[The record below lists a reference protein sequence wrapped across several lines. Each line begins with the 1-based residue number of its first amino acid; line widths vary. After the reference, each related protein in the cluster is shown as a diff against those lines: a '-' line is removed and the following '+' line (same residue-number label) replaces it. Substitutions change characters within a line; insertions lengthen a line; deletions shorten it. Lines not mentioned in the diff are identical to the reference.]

1 MLILYKYGMRIFEV
15 TDRQFDPLLVEFWQ
29 RATPEQLKY
38 YFVQNN
44 CYGASQDFSNFLET
58 KGLGHAETIPIG
70 RITNGKK
77 QYGWFR
83 ADVPDLTYDALER
96 RDLLVMRE
104 QGLNPRSKPDRVA
117 YIQNNNLEEDFKWI
131 PHSWVEIRGQ
141 ILDPSGFYIDGRSG
155 QFDRMVT
162 DKTNLSQRYKYF

>member
-1 MLILYKYGMRIFEV
+1 MRIFEV
-15 TDRQFDPLLVEFWQ
+15 TERQFDPLLVEFWRQ
-29 RATPEQLKY
+29 ATPEQLKY

-44 CYGASQDFSNFLET
+44 CYGASQDFYNFLET
-58 KGLGHAETIPIG
+58 KGLGHAEIIPIG
-70 RITNGKK
+70 RTTNDDKK

-83 ADVPDLTYDALER
+83 ADVPDLTYDALDT
-96 RDLLVMRE
+96 RDQLAIRSM
-104 QGLNPRSKPDRVA
+104 GLDPRIKQDRA
-117 YIQNNNLEEDFKWI
+117 RYINSMPEIRQSFCWI

-162 DKTNLSQRYKYF
+162 DKTNLSDRYQYF

>member
-1 MLILYKYGMRIFEV
+1 
-15 TDRQFDPLLVEFWQ
+15 
-29 RATPEQLKY
+29 
-38 YFVQNN
+38 
-44 CYGASQDFSNFLET
+44 
-58 KGLGHAETIPIG
+58 
-70 RITNGKK
+70 
-77 QYGWFR
+77 
-83 ADVPDLTYDALER
+83 VPDLTYDALER
-96 RDLLVMRE
+96 KDLLVMRE

-162 DKTNLSQRYKYF
+162 DKNNLSDRYQYF